1 MLLCSRKLMLGDGW
15 TDHGPRK
22 VILKPISTAGESH
35 SKTQDG
41 VKQNWKTIEKRFS
54 CEILSIWYFHDDF

>member
-1 MLLCSRKLMLGDGW
+1 MLGDGW

-54 CEILSIWYFHDDF
+54 CEI